1 MDEMLFCRN
10 VENGEMTLPLAIGR
24 DENGRP
30 LWLDLAAAPNILL
43 AGCTK
48 QGKSVAMNAMIAS
61 LCHDIYHR
69 NFGICKNAEVL
80 RWFLQVLFV
89 SYVRGK
95 WVLSLML

>member
-10 VENGEMTLPLAIGR
+10 AENGEMTLPLAIGR

-48 QGKSVAMNAMIAS
+48 QGK
-61 LCHDIYHR
+61 
-69 NFGICKNAEVL
+69 
-80 RWFLQVLFV
+80 
-89 SYVRGK
+89 VRGNECDDCFAHAA
-95 WVLSLML
+95 

>member
-10 VENGEMTLPLAIGR
+10 AVNGEMTLPLAIGR

-48 QGKSVAMNAMIAS
+48 QGKSVAIM
-61 LCHDIYHR
+61 R
-69 NFGICKNAEVL
+69 
-80 RWFLQVLFV
+80 
-89 SYVRGK
+89 
-95 WVLSLML
+95 